1 MKIRIATLFI
11 LFGTILPASAQDL
24 LEMIKKDI
32 NAERRAI
39 IAEAIKIPI
48 GQETEFWNLYN
59 QMEKELESLTDKRA
73 NNIKKF
79 ADNAADLSDD
89 VANDLV
95 MTFIDIRVNRTKI
108 YKSYYKKIT
117 KVMSKVESARFIQ
130 VMDQIQLL
138 IDVQIAAE
146 VPLIE

>member
-1 MKIRIATLFI
+1 MKTRIATFLI
-11 LFGTILPASAQDL
+11 LFGTVFTASAQDL

-39 IAEAIKIPI
+39 IAEAIEIPT
-48 GQETEFWNLYN
+48 GQETEFWNIYN
-59 QMEKELESLTDKRA
+59 QMEAELDALTDKRA
-73 NNIKKF
+73 ANIKNF
-79 ADNAADLSDD
+79 ADNAADLTDD

-95 MTFIDIRVNRTKI
+95 MTFYDINVSRFKV
-108 YKSYYKKIT
+108 YKTYYKKT
-117 KVMSKVESARFIQ
+117 SKVMSKVEAARFVQ

-138 IDVQIAAE
+138 IDVQLAAE

>member
-1 MKIRIATLFI
+1 MKTRIATFLI
-11 LFGTILPASAQDL
+11 LFGTVFTASAQEL
-24 LEMIKKDI
+24 LEMIKNDI
-32 NAERRAI
+32 NSERRAI
-39 IAEAIKIPI
+39 IAEAIKIPT

-59 QMEKELESLTDKRA
+59 QMEKELDALTDKRA
-73 NNIKKF
+73 SNIRKF
-79 ADNAADLSDD
+79 ADNAAALTDD

-95 MTFIDIRVNRTKI
+95 MTYLDIHSSRTKI
-108 YKSYYKKIT
+108 YKTYYKKVT
-117 KVMSKVESARFIQ
+117 KVMSKVESARFVQ

>member
-1 MKIRIATLFI
+1 MKTRIATFLI
-11 LFGTILPASAQDL
+11 LFGTVFTASAQEL
-24 LEMIKKDI
+24 LEMIKNDI
-32 NAERRAI
+32 NSERRAI

-59 QMEKELESLTDKRA
+59 QMEKELDGLTDKRA
-73 NNIKKF
+73 SNIKKF
-79 ADNAADLSDD
+79 ADNAAVLTDD
-89 VANDLV
+89 VANDLA
-95 MTFIDIRVNRTKI
+95 MTYFDIKSSRVKI
-108 YKSYYKKIT
+108 YKTYYKKIT
-117 KVMSKVESARFIQ
+117 KVMSKVESARFVQ